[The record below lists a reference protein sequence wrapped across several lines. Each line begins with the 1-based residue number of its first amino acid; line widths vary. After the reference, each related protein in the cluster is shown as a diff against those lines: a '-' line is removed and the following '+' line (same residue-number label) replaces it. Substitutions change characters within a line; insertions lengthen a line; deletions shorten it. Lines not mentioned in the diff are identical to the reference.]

1 LYEKHSTT
9 EKKLYEKPKFNN
21 MKIKTRKLS
30 ELIFA
35 EYNPRTLKEPAYK
48 ALKDSLTRFGIVDP
62 IIVNSNEERKNI
74 IIGGHQRARIWKE
87 MGNEKIPCVELDL
100 TLDKEKELNIRL
112 NKNTGT
118 WDWDTLANN
127 FEELNLQ
134 DWGFE
139 STDFFNDDNVDYG
152 IVDNDESLDDQ
163 LDELSEGTRKSLLI
177 DFTLEDYDKAC
188 ELMKLAREKEIY
200 VGGLLMQIVA
210 ENLDV

>member
-1 LYEKHSTT
+1 
-9 EKKLYEKPKFNN
+9 
-21 MKIKTRKLS
+21 MKIKIRKIS

-62 IIVNSNEERKNI
+62 IIVNSHKDRQNI
-74 IIGGHQRARIWKE
+74 IIGGHQRARIWGE
-87 MGNEKIPCVELDL
+87 MGNEKIPTVELNL

-127 FEELNLQ
+127 FDELNLQ

-139 STDFFNDDNVDYG
+139 STDFFNDDDVDYG
-152 IVDNDESLDDQ
+152 LVDNDESLDDQ
-163 LDELSEGTRKSLLI
+163 LDELSDGTRKSLLI
-177 DFTLEDYDKAC
+177 DFTMDDYDKAC
-188 ELMKLAREKEIY
+188 ELMKLAREKELY
-200 VGGLLMQIVA
+200 VGGLLMEIISQ
-210 ENLDV
+210 NLDV